1 METLAN
7 FAVLSGWFVM
17 LSWVIHRSSSF
28 YQGHYEKTIQA
39 RFETLDGLRGFLAL
53 SVFMYHAQLHHHLSQ
68 TGQWVGEGASPLF
81 HFAAGVG
88 VSLFFMITGFLFWTK
103 VISSEG
109 NFNAGAFFRSRVNRL
124 VPLYF
129 FHVVALVVVVFVV
142 RDFEIW
148 DGPVKLARSILT
160 WLAFGILGQPDI
172 NQVERTWII
181 DAGVVWTLAYEWA
194 FYVALPLMAVFWR
207 GRSFIFL
214 VVLIFAYG
222 YFFPKIGSISLFAYG
237 MCAAYIVNKYNT
249 NHFKHWGYG
258 VVAVAAIVLSYLCNV
273 SQFQGSGPLERFL
286 MFIFFVLVVFGNTLF
301 GLLVAASTKLLGV
314 ISYSLYL
321 LQGVVMFVVI
331 RIVDLY
337 YPIQSMSDDV
347 FYFVIFISGS
357 ALVLVSSI
365 TYRFVEHPFL
375 IRR

>member
-1 METLAN
+1 M
-7 FAVLSGWFVM
+7 
-17 LSWVIHRSSSF
+17 
-28 YQGHYEKTIQA
+28 
-39 RFETLDGLRGFLAL
+39 
-53 SVFMYHAQLHHHLSQ
+53 
-68 TGQWVGEGASPLF
+68 
-81 HFAAGVG
+81 
-88 VSLFFMITGFLFWTK
+88 
-103 VISSEG
+103 
-109 NFNAGAFFRSRVNRL
+109 
-124 VPLYF
+124 
-129 FHVVALVVVVFVV
+129 
-142 RDFEIW
+142 
-148 DGPVKLARSILT
+148 
-160 WLAFGILGQPDI
+160 
-172 NQVERTWII
+172 
-181 DAGVVWTLAYEWA
+181 
-194 FYVALPLMAVFWR
+194 
-207 GRSFIFL
+207 
-214 VVLIFAYG
+214 
-222 YFFPKIGSISLFAYG
+222 
-237 MCAAYIVNKYNT
+237 
-249 NHFKHWGYG
+249 
-258 VVAVAAIVLSYLCNV
+258 